1 MKDATQSASPVGAKH
16 ASPRREPWECG
27 RWTLQEPRR
36 GGTCRARLSGVDNCL
51 RNDGLR
57 DFLSPRR
64 GFQLNIRPVNPR
76 LAPWASMLRPY
87 RGCRSAS
94 PRPCLRGFSLL
105 EVILALAILTGAIA
119 VIGELVRIGTR
130 NAEAARDLT
139 QAQLLCESKLAE
151 IASGLATA
159 ESVSMSL
166 CPDDQD
172 WLYSVAVESTA
183 ETGIVAVRVTFT
195 RNLPN
200 QQQPLE
206 FSMVQWMPDPATATS
221 TDASSEGPSSTTGT
235 TGAGNG

>member
-1 MKDATQSASPVGAKH
+1 MKDFELDVAGNGIPATRWGCLGSSVASPQ
-16 ASPRREPWECG
+16 SPKLR
-27 RWTLQEPRR
+27 TVNQ
-36 GGTCRARLSGVDNCL
+36 TVTRARL
-51 RNDGLR
+51 
-57 DFLSPRR
+57 
-64 GFQLNIRPVNPR
+64 RPP
-76 LAPWASMLRPY
+76 
-87 RGCRSAS
+87 
-94 PRPCLRGFSLL
+94 LRGFSLL

-139 QAQLLCESKLAE
+139 RAQLLCESQLAE

-159 ESVSMSL
+159 EAVTMSP

-221 TDASSEGPSSTTGT
+221 TDASSEGQSSTTGT